1 MGRSA
6 RLYGGAMTPV
16 GDPGPFSAHLG
27 FRVLRA
33 DAEGAVVEADPQP
46 EHLNGGGIL
55 HGGYL
60 SALLD
65 SATGWAVHGAGPEGM
80 VAPHVTLTTQF
91 VRAGTAGE
99 PLQATATCT
108 SLGRRICTTQGE
120 ITQGGRVIARATG
133 THAVILGG

>member
-1 MGRSA
+1 
-6 RLYGGAMTPV
+6 MTPV

-27 FRVLRA
+27 FRVVRA
-33 DAEGAVVEADPQP
+33 DADGAVVEAEPGP

-80 VAPHVTLTTQF
+80 VAPHVTLNTQF
-91 VRAGTAGE
+91 LRAGVAGK
-99 PLQATATCT
+99 PLVATATCT
-108 SLGRRICTTQGE
+108 SLGRRICTTSGE
-120 ITQGGRVIARATG
+120 VTQDGQVIARATG
-133 THAVILGG
+133 THAVIRSG